1 VQAAFYF
8 CGVDG
13 NGSAVVGDAVRC
25 LVGAGRDVGV
35 DVVVECS
42 VVVDRTESRGSAV
55 TESVGLQRSAE
66 LLQRVRGA

>member
-1 VQAAFYF
+1 VQAASDFG
-8 CGVDG
+8 GVDG

-35 DVVVECS
+35 DVVLECG
-42 VVVDRTESRGSAV
+42 VVVDRTESRGSAI
-55 TESVGLQRSAE
+55 TKSVGLQKGTE